1 METEGA
7 TAEMDKEAQAG
18 AAEVAAEVAADG
30 VAEEALATEAA
41 DEDGGAAGDEA
52 EAAPEDVAE
61 PPLPADEANAAMT
74 AEEDGGAD
82 TNSVSAA
89 DIAEQRALLS
99 DETLAGD
106 ITTDAVV
113 ADAVDSRSPPLSQDA
128 AATRLQAR
136 HRGNRT
142 RHGGAATRRSPL
154 QMYEEDEDDEAL
166 EESAYLLPLVPI
178 RHDLLPV
185 VADLHDQASRVV
197 ELMREWDE
205 DNNATT
211 DHAEFRVALPVLD
224 LNLPRKDADAV
235 FDWLLGEHHRQLK
248 NAASVA
254 RHAYRVAK
262 RKWIAAKKEVAAAEA
277 AGLPPPA
284 DLAELPRPTT
294 APTPESVKAPTQIEH
309 WALFRLLAGYVPPPD
324 GTEEEGEEMAEEGPV
339 DVEAAEAAA
348 RAALAQ
354 RETKHATDGAGGSSD
369 FWTREQDGKAKN
381 RHALRKRKGAI
392 KGWSRTADSTWQD
405 SLTRGTKQAETLD
418 DDDADMGSRVLQG
431 LVLDDSASTEDQLR
445 FALRQNLTRVSELFQ
460 AWDENQDGKVSK
472 REFRRAVKLLGL
484 SASKADV
491 DSLFD
496 SFDPDGSGTIEFK
509 EINAMLRTREEKKPL
524 PTVPKLLGNHSM
536 WGKSV
541 AKIVVG
547 NRMDGEKD
555 SVARLREALKKNASS
570 VIKLFA
576 QWDVDGDGKITRAE
590 FTRAL
595 PRMQLGDERFETSDA
610 DELFTTLDKDRSGS
624 INYHE
629 LNQELRANGR
639 HAKTPEQIKMASKLL
654 ARTDCVVVLGAPT
667 KTKQAFCSR
676 LAYTFRG
683 TWLSVQQLCERELTA
698 YGSRIAGDIRRRIAA
713 NQPIPTALLRPCL
726 HAAVYGRKDN
736 GPLPPLPGPFFL
748 YDFPRSLRELHA
760 LESSVG
766 QATLYV
772 HFEQSNFEKETN
784 YSDPPGEAVRSEVE
798 AREASEKGIFLPID
812 GEDPVRLLVDQIV
825 RHLRV
830 HATQKKIAQTEAK
843 IADEKR
849 QREIY
854 ARQRQYL
861 QAASSLMHDAL
872 RKTGA
877 AMQRV
882 EMRRTEAHRQV
893 YLEPTGVVEKKVQAV
908 QQRQRQAHEQ
918 LLEHLGPHFYEEQ
931 EQLRMCSPYFGGA
944 SVSGIDGG
952 SSGGPPTLPS
962 LVPQP
967 PSAAAS
973 SIPGKRGRASAM
985 SALLSPRY
993 DPFAKRGF
1001 QPRIDLQ
1008 LSPRNWREKET
1019 AGMPTISLPSVRGV
1033 YVVREP
1039 FRG

>member
-1 METEGA
+1 
-7 TAEMDKEAQAG
+7 
-18 AAEVAAEVAADG
+18 
-30 VAEEALATEAA
+30 
-41 DEDGGAAGDEA
+41 
-52 EAAPEDVAE
+52 
-61 PPLPADEANAAMT
+61 
-74 AEEDGGAD
+74 
-82 TNSVSAA
+82 
-89 DIAEQRALLS
+89 
-99 DETLAGD
+99 
-106 ITTDAVV
+106 
-113 ADAVDSRSPPLSQDA
+113 
-128 AATRLQAR
+128 
-136 HRGNRT
+136 
-142 RHGGAATRRSPL
+142 
-154 QMYEEDEDDEAL
+154 
-166 EESAYLLPLVPI
+166 
-178 RHDLLPV
+178 
-185 VADLHDQASRVV
+185 
-197 ELMREWDE
+197 
-205 DNNATT
+205 
-211 DHAEFRVALPVLD
+211 
-224 LNLPRKDADAV
+224 
-235 FDWLLGEHHRQLK
+235 
-248 NAASVA
+248 
-254 RHAYRVAK
+254 
-262 RKWIAAKKEVAAAEA
+262 
-277 AGLPPPA
+277 
-284 DLAELPRPTT
+284 
-294 APTPESVKAPTQIEH
+294 
-309 WALFRLLAGYVPPPD
+309 
-324 GTEEEGEEMAEEGPV
+324 
-339 DVEAAEAAA
+339 
-348 RAALAQ
+348 
-354 RETKHATDGAGGSSD
+354 
-369 FWTREQDGKAKN
+369 
-381 RHALRKRKGAI
+381 
-392 KGWSRTADSTWQD
+392 
-405 SLTRGTKQAETLD
+405 
-418 DDDADMGSRVLQG
+418 
-431 LVLDDSASTEDQLR
+431 
-445 FALRQNLTRVSELFQ
+445 
-460 AWDENQDGKVSK
+460 
-472 REFRRAVKLLGL
+472 
-484 SASKADV
+484 
-491 DSLFD
+491 
-496 SFDPDGSGTIEFK
+496 
-509 EINAMLRTREEKKPL
+509 
-524 PTVPKLLGNHSM
+524 
-536 WGKSV
+536 
-541 AKIVVG
+541 
-547 NRMDGEKD
+547 MDGEKD

-830 HATQKKIAQTEAK
+830 HATQKRIAQTEAK

-861 QAASSLMHDAL
+861 QAASSLMASAL
-872 RKTGA
+872 RKSGA
-877 AMQRV
+877 AAQRV
-882 EMRRTEAHRQV
+882 ESGRTEAHRRV

-908 QQRQRQAHEQ
+908 RLRQRQATAAV
-918 LLEHLGPHFYEEQ
+918 GAPRAHFYEEQ
-931 EQLRMCSPYFGGA
+931 EQLRMSSPYFGGA
-944 SVSGIDGG
+944 SVRHRRWQQRWASHATVAG
-952 SSGGPPTLPS
+952 
-962 LVPQP
+962 
-967 PSAAAS
+967 AAAALGGGFVH
-973 SIPGKRGRASAM
+973 PGQAWARVCHVRA
-985 SALLSPRY
+985 ALAPLRPVCEARL
-993 DPFAKRGF
+993 PAAHR
-1001 QPRIDLQ
+1001 LQ
-1008 LSPRNWREKET
+1008 LSPRWREKET
-1019 AGMPTISLPSVRGV
+1019 AGIPTISLPSVRGV